1 MMKPYLMTAALALA
15 AVAPAALAQA
25 ETDGTTQAVR
35 TDLWVGSD
43 ADGNEARKLALGW
56 DVDHRDIE
64 HWWGVKVEH
73 ARFSGRGWRDDQDR
87 VFVSGAG
94 DAGERWRWDGD
105 VGTNGDDL
113 IGRASIHSLD
123 AYRKEFFIERDV
135 LETRN
140 GVAQGWVQ
148 TFAGAGIDVPMGE
161 RWSASGVAGL
171 QDFGVGDNLRTRLRG
186 NVVFA
191 VAPEQGLS
199 LQLRTRYYRNSE
211 PREADYYSPRWYGEA
226 LGVVGWRRHV
236 GGYQYTARAGLGRQR
251 SAGDTSKRARMLE
264 VGVETPRWKDAWLR
278 LDAGYTD
285 TPVLTDTGTDSYSYR
300 YLRLQAFVAF

>member
-1 MMKPYLMTAALALA
+1 MKRCMLTAALALA
-15 AVAPAALAQA
+15 AVAPAAMAQTPPD
-25 ETDGTTQAVR
+25 EGKQAVR
-35 TDLWVGSD
+35 TDVWVGSD

-56 DVDHRDIE
+56 DIEHRDIE

-73 ARFSGRGWRDDQDR
+73 ARFSGRGWHDGQDR
-87 VFVSGAG
+87 LFLSGAG
-94 DAGERWRWDGD
+94 DAGSLWQWEGD

-113 IGRASIHSLD
+113 IGRASIHSRD

-148 TFAGAGIDVPMGE
+148 TFAGAGIDVPMGD
-161 RWSASGVAGL
+161 RWSASGVAGV
-171 QDFGVGDNLRTRLRG
+171 QDFDVGDNRRTHLRG
-186 NVVFA
+186 NLVFA

-226 LGVVGWRRHV
+226 LGVVGWRRYV

-251 SAGDTSKRARMLE
+251 SAGDSSRRARMLE
-264 VGVETPRWKDAWLR
+264 VGMETPRWKNAWLR

-300 YLRLQAFVAF
+300 YTRLQAFVAF

>member
-1 MMKPYLMTAALALA
+1 MKRCMLTAALALA
-15 AVAPAALAQA
+15 AVAPAAMAQTPPD
-25 ETDGTTQAVR
+25 EGKQAVR
-35 TDLWVGSD
+35 TDVWVGSD

-56 DVDHRDIE
+56 DIEHRDIE

-73 ARFSGRGWRDDQDR
+73 ARFSGRGWHDGQDR
-87 VFVSGAG
+87 LFLSGAG
-94 DAGERWRWDGD
+94 DAGSQWQWEGD

-113 IGRASIHSLD
+113 IGRVSIHSRD

-148 TFAGAGIDVPMGE
+148 TFAGAGIDVPMGD
-161 RWSASGVAGL
+161 RWSASGVAGV
-171 QDFGVGDNLRTRLRG
+171 QDFDVGDNRRTHLRG
-186 NVVFA
+186 NLVFA

-226 LGVVGWRRHV
+226 LGVVGWRRYV

-251 SAGDTSKRARMLE
+251 SAGDSSRRARMLE
-264 VGVETPRWKDAWLR
+264 VGMETPRWKNAWLR

-300 YLRLQAFVAF
+300 YTRLQAFVAF

>member
-1 MMKPYLMTAALALA
+1 MKRCMLTAALALA
-15 AVAPAALAQA
+15 AVAPAAMAQTPPD
-25 ETDGTTQAVR
+25 EGKQAVR
-35 TDLWVGSD
+35 TDVWVGSD

-56 DVDHRDIE
+56 DIEHRDIE

-73 ARFSGRGWRDDQDR
+73 ARFSGRGWHDGQDR
-87 VFVSGAG
+87 LFLSGAG
-94 DAGERWRWDGD
+94 DAGSQWQWEGD

-113 IGRASIHSLD
+113 IGRASIHSRD

-148 TFAGAGIDVPMGE
+148 TFAGAGIDVPMGD
-161 RWSASGVAGL
+161 RWSASGVAGV
-171 QDFGVGDNLRTRLRG
+171 QDFDVGDNRRTHLRG
-186 NVVFA
+186 NLVFA

-226 LGVVGWRRHV
+226 LGVVGWRRYV
-236 GGYQYTARAGLGRQR
+236 GGYQYTARASLGRQR
-251 SAGDTSKRARMLE
+251 SAGDSSRRARMLE
-264 VGVETPRWKDAWLR
+264 VGMETPRWKNAWLR

-300 YLRLQAFVAF
+300 YTRLQAFVAF

>member
-1 MMKPYLMTAALALA
+1 MKRCMLTAALALA
-15 AVAPAALAQA
+15 AVAPAAMAQ
-25 ETDGTTQAVR
+25 TTPDEGKQAVR
-35 TDLWVGSD
+35 TDVWVGSD

-56 DVDHRDIE
+56 DIEHRDIE

-73 ARFSGRGWRDDQDR
+73 ARFSGNGWHDAQDR
-87 VFVSGAG
+87 LFLSGAG
-94 DAGERWRWDGD
+94 DAGSQWQWEGD

-113 IGRASIHSLD
+113 IGRASIHSRD

-148 TFAGAGIDVPMGE
+148 TFAGAGIDVPMGD
-161 RWSASGVAGL
+161 RWSASGVAGV
-171 QDFGVGDNLRTRLRG
+171 QDFDVGDNLRTHLRG
-186 NVVFA
+186 NLVFA

-226 LGVVGWRRHV
+226 LGVVGWRRYV

-251 SAGDTSKRARMLE
+251 SAGDSSKRARMLE
-264 VGVETPRWKDAWLR
+264 VGMETPRWKNAWLR
-278 LDAGYTD
+278 LDTGYTD
-285 TPVLTDTGTDSYSYR
+285 TPVLTDTGAESYSYR
-300 YLRLQAFVAF
+300 YARLQAFVAF